1 MAVGAHRQRGRTF
14 GPAMPRER
22 EVKRGGRR
30 AALLGS
36 ICAGVLLVGV
46 AAPAAA
52 QQTLIIGS
60 GVPVIGRGGGG
71 VVINNEVL
79 DSLGPAVRAPALPY
93 QAPAAWPAIPGAPGI
108 AYRQPNTGLL
118 MVTRPGTLL
127 FPPPAFPKSKVTV
140 QTPATPRL
148 AQVPAPRVAAA
159 APQLQSRLLVPPA
172 PKMEPVP
179 VEPVTEEPVAAPEP
193 PPQPV
198 QAEPAPKVAK
208 PEPAPKPAE
217 PAPAPKVAKPEPA
230 PKPAEPEPEPRV
242 AAEPAPSRAAGAP
255 APSPLI
261 QELTQKP
268 VPAPAPPPAAT
279 QEAKAAAEPPPSP
292 APPAEPEP
300 PAESTL
306 QPVSPPLEPEP
317 KPAPPTTVE
326 AEPEPPPPPAKSLT
340 EKPAA
345 ETQTAAL
352 PPAGA
357 LVDQVRV
364 LFQEGSA
371 VLSEA
376 AKGQLTS
383 VATFLEANTT
393 VRVQL
398 LAYAKATA
406 ESPSRARR
414 LSLSRALAVRAFLI
428 EQGVRSTRMDVRALG
443 DKVPDGPVDR
453 VDVLPQAVNQ

>member
-1 MAVGAHRQRGRTF
+1 MAVGTHRQRGRTF
-14 GPAMPRER
+14 GPATPRER
-22 EVKRGGRR
+22 EVKRNGRH

-46 AAPAAA
+46 LAPAAA
-52 QQTLIIGS
+52 QQTVIIG
-60 GVPVIGRGGGG
+60 GGAPVIGAGAGG

-79 DSLGPAVRAPALPY
+79 DSLGPAAPAPALPY
-93 QAPAAWPAIPGAPGI
+93 QAPAALSGSLGAPGI

-127 FPPPAFPKSKVTV
+127 FPPPVFPKSRVTV
-140 QTPATPRL
+140 QTPATPGL
-148 AQVPAPRVAAA
+148 APAPRIAAA
-159 APQLQSRLLVPPA
+159 EPQLRSRLLVPPA
-172 PKMEPVP
+172 PGMAPAP
-179 VEPVTEEPVAAPEP
+179 VEPVTEKPVAAP
-193 PPQPV
+193 
-198 QAEPAPKVAK
+198 APAPRIA
-208 PEPAPKPAE
+208 EPKPAGR
-217 PAPAPKVAKPEPA
+217 
-230 PKPAEPEPEPRV
+230 EPEPQV
-242 AAEPAPSRAAGAP
+242 AAEPAP

-268 VPAPAPPPAAT
+268 AAAI
-279 QEAKAAAEPPPSP
+279 QEAKTAVEPPPSP
-292 APPAEPEP
+292 APPPSPKPPATSALQPPSPPAEPE
-300 PAESTL
+300 
-306 QPVSPPLEPEP
+306 
-317 KPAPPTTVE
+317 PPTTVE
-326 AEPEPPPPPAKSLT
+326 AEPEPPPPPPRSLT

-345 ETQTAAL
+345 EAQTAAL
-352 PPAGA
+352 PPAGT
-357 LVDQVRV
+357 LVEQTRV

-376 AKGQLTS
+376 AKGQLRG
-383 VATFLEANTT
+383 VAAFLEANASA
-393 VRVQL
+393 RMQL

-453 VDVLPQAVNQ
+453 VDVLPQAANQ

>member
-1 MAVGAHRQRGRTF
+1 MAVGVHRQRGRTF
-14 GPAMPRER
+14 GPANPRER
-22 EVKRGGRR
+22 EVKRGRRR

-36 ICAGVLLVGV
+36 ICAGVLLVAGL
-46 AAPAAA
+46 ASAAA
-52 QQTLIIGS
+52 QQTVIIGG

-79 DSLGPAVRAPALPY
+79 DSLGPAARAPALPY
-93 QAPAAWPAIPGAPGI
+93 QAPAALPAAPGAPGI

-127 FPPPAFPKSKVTV
+127 FPPPVFPKSRVTV
-140 QTPATPRL
+140 QTPAAPRL
-148 AQVPAPRVAAA
+148 AQAPAPRVAAA
-159 APQLQSRLLVPPA
+159 EPQLQSRLLVPPA
-172 PKMEPVP
+172 PKMEPAP
-179 VEPVTEEPVAAPEP
+179 IEPVTEKPVAAPEP
-193 PPQPV
+193 PPQPT
-198 QAEPAPKVAK
+198 QAEPAP
-208 PEPAPKPAE
+208 
-217 PAPAPKVAKPEPA
+217 PAPAPKIAE
-230 PKPAEPEPEPRV
+230 PKPAEPEPKPQV
-242 AAEPAPSRAAGAP
+242 AAEPAPSQTADAP

-268 VPAPAPPPAAT
+268 APAPAPAVT
-279 QEAKAAAEPPPSP
+279 QEAKAAAEQPPSP

-300 PAESTL
+300 PAESAL
-306 QPVSPPLEPEP
+306 QPVSPPPEPEP
-317 KPAPPTTVE
+317 PTTIE

-357 LVDQVRV
+357 LVEQVRV

-376 AKGQLTS
+376 AKGQLTG
-383 VATFLEANTT
+383 VAAFLEANASA
-393 VRVQL
+393 RVQL

-443 DKVPDGPVDR
+443 DKAPDGPVDR
-453 VDVLPQAVNQ
+453 VDVLPQAANQ